1 MLDLTLLFNLAVAMA
16 LGLFIGLE
24 RERSAGKGDSLAG
37 IRTFPFFA
45 AFGFL
50 SALLGELV
58 SLWFLLLAFLC
69 IIILIGISYY
79 VTASKN
85 QLGLTTEM
93 AVFLTFL
100 LGILVYYQYVV
111 FAVIV
116 AVLMVM
122 LLTLK
127 TFLHRFAKNLSPE
140 ELQSA
145 LKFAV
150 VTLIVLPLLPN
161 QAYGPLG
168 IFNPYKIWLTVVLV
182 SAVSF
187 AGYVLYKGL
196 GNRGLALTGLVG
208 GLVSSTAV
216 TTSFSE
222 KSKQTN
228 DYCPLIIG
236 ILAAIGVMSLRVLL
250 WIFLIAPFLLK
261 ELWLPILSVA
271 VTAALFSLFL
281 YHKREKRPAKTQVDL
296 SSPFTLAPALKFG
309 LLYLAITAASKLG
322 NLYLQSKGLYLTALF
337 SGFVD
342 IDAITLTVSGLSK
355 SGEIAATVAAA
366 TIMTAFITNT
376 AIKGIYSYIFGAKR
390 FAIQFSVILG
400 IILGISILLMVLF

>member
-1 MLDLTLLFNLAVAMA
+1 MLDLTLLLNLAIAMA

-24 RERSAGKGDSLAG
+24 RERSTSRGDSLAG

-50 SALLGELV
+50 AALLGELV

-85 QLGLTTEM
+85 HLGLTTEM

-100 LGILVYYQYVV
+100 LGILIYYQYIV

-127 TFLHRFAKNLSPE
+127 TFLHRFAKSLSPE

-150 VTLIVLPLLPN
+150 VTLVVLPLLPN

-187 AGYVLYKGL
+187 AGYVLYRWL

-271 VTAALFSLFL
+271 VTAGLFSLFL
-281 YHKREKRPAKTQVDL
+281 HHKQEKQPAKTQVDL
-296 SSPFTLAPALKFG
+296 SSPFTLAPAIKFG
-309 LLYLAITAASKLG
+309 LLYLTITAASKLG

-355 SGEIAATVAAA
+355 SGEIAAAVAAA
-366 TIMTAFITNT
+366 AIMTAFITNT
-376 AIKGIYSYIFGAKR
+376 AIKGVYSYIFGAKK
-390 FAIQFSVILG
+390 FAIQFTAILG
-400 IILGISILLMVLF
+400 VILGISILLMVLF